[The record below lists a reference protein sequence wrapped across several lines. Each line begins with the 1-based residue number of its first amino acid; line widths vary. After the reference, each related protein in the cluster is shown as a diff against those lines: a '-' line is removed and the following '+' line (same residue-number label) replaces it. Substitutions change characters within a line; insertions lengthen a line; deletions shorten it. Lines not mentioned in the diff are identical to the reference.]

1 MTKKKTLETSEEFV
15 NALVDLFDEMGP
27 ETPEEVEAILREAGY
42 DPVQLAADMQT
53 FAEQALK
60 NSPLNWRNRA
70 QQELTAARS
79 HFEST
84 LSRVSRS
91 RNELI
96 GAIQQLIQQVGGRQP
111 QVFAHFR
118 NFESASDDDLA
129 SMLEELEYLVSQ
141 QQGQDREGEK

>member
-1 MTKKKTLETSEEFV
+1 MTKKKPLETSEEFA
-15 NALVDLFDEMGP
+15 NTLADLFNETEP
-27 ETPEEVEAILREAGY
+27 ETPEEIEAILREAGY
-42 DPVQLAADMQT
+42 DPAQLAIEMQA

-91 RNELI
+91 RSELI
-96 GAIQQLIQQVGGRQP
+96 DAIQQLLQQVGSQSQP
-111 QVFAHFR
+111 ALAHFR
-118 NFESASDDDLA
+118 NFEAATDDDLA
-129 SMLEELEYLVSQ
+129 SMLEELEYLKSQ
-141 QQGQDREGEK
+141 QQGQDKGGA

>member
-1 MTKKKTLETSEEFV
+1 MTKKKPLETSEEFV
-15 NALVDLFDEMGP
+15 NALTDLFNEIGP

-42 DPVQLAADMQT
+42 DPAKLAAEMQA
-53 FAEQALK
+53 FAEQSLK

-91 RNELI
+91 RSELI
-96 GAIQQLIQQVGGRQP
+96 EAIQQLLQQVGGQP
-111 QVFAHFR
+111 QQALAHFR

-129 SMLEELEYLVSQ
+129 SMLEELEYLKSQ
-141 QQGQDREGEK
+141 QQGQDKGGA